1 MHGEDGPEVT
11 IPSLLDGVR
20 VVELAGRPSIRVAA
34 SICAS
39 MGADVVRVESA
50 ISAGASISGVHPLV
64 DERAMGVA
72 WDREKRTITVDGDL
86 PPGLG
91 SLIAD
96 ADILLTSAETGAGE
110 PFSSSRGGVPYDGV
124 QLLIT
129 PFGTTGPYAAYRGDE
144 LNVCAFGGPAVY
156 VGEPGREPLVP
167 PFMLAT
173 FQAAL
178 SGLAGTLG
186 ALLGG
191 RGAQIDVAEY
201 EALAT
206 SHMTGLYSLSLF
218 SGQVPRRAGHRKP
231 NPYPFTT
238 LPCADGRVCLAFL
251 AGHQWKRLLDAMGQ
265 PEWSKD
271 PRFADRR
278 RNGELYADELDELVS
293 GWLAN
298 HTKDELRALSV
309 QRGIPLGPME
319 TIDDL
324 RESKQFR
331 HRGFLRSVTVGGR
344 EIDMPG
350 LPFQDRPA
358 SGQGASAPSRRVS
371 ARSSRPSGLPL
382 AGLRVVDLSW
392 VMSGPMA
399 AQFLADMGADV
410 IKVESRTHLDAS
422 RQGLPLIEDVE
433 SGDAGGTPNMMPHF
447 NAVNRGKRS
456 VQLDLRSE
464 AGRSVLTQ
472 LVAGAD
478 VVVENIG
485 AGSLERLGLP
495 MEELQRIRA
504 GLVVL
509 RISMAGQEGPDAAL
523 PGYAPQSTAI
533 GGLDVLA
540 GYPGEPPL
548 GMVAL
553 NLGDITVASFGAVA
567 LLAALHRARTR
578 GVGTVID
585 LSMIEVHAATIAPLF
600 AARQLDGADLSP
612 IGNGHRMHFPHGMY
626 PSQGDDAWISVAVR
640 DEREWAALAT
650 IVAAPAEIAARTG
663 AASRREVA
671 DDIDKLISEW
681 TRTRSADE
689 ATEQL
694 QAAGIAAAP
703 AYGVEEL
710 MIDAHVRERDVVV
723 ELDHHLIGFVPVY
736 GSPLHGQPAISAV
749 TMRAPDLGE
758 HTLEVLR
765 ELGLTEDDIAELARS
780 GAFDGLDPFG
790 AAIKETA

>member
-1 MHGEDGPEVT
+1 
-11 IPSLLDGVR
+11 
-20 VVELAGRPSIRVAA
+20 
-34 SICAS
+34 

-50 ISAGASISGVHPLV
+50 RTAEASLSGAHPLV
-64 DERAMGVA
+64 DERAMAVA
-72 WDREKRTITVDGDL
+72 WDREKRAITIDGHRSAELD
-86 PPGLG
+86 

-96 ADILLTSAETGAGE
+96 ADILLTSAETGAGQ
-110 PFSSSRGGVPYDGV
+110 PFSSSRGGAPHDGV

-129 PFGTTGPYAAYRGDE
+129 PFGTTGPYAHYRGDE

-156 VGEPGREPLVP
+156 VGEPAREPLVP
-167 PFMLAT
+167 PFMLAA

-178 SGLAGTLG
+178 SGLAGALG

-191 RGAQIDVAEY
+191 RSAQIDVAEY

-218 SGQVPRRAGHRKP
+218 CGQVPRRAGHRKP

-278 RNGELYADELDELVS
+278 RNGELYADELDGLVS

-298 HTKDELRALSV
+298 HTKDELRAMSV
-309 QRGIPLGPME
+309 ERGIPLGPME
-319 TIDDL
+319 TIEEL
-324 RESKQFR
+324 CESKQFAQ
-331 HRGFLRSVTVGGR
+331 RGFLRSVAVDGR

-350 LPFQDRPA
+350 LPFQDRSA
-358 SGQGASAPSRRVS
+358 SGNDVRESIPRVTAGAGRGP
-371 ARSSRPSGLPL
+371 GLPL

-433 SGDAGGTPNMMPHF
+433 AGDAGGTPNMMPHF

-456 VQLDLRSE
+456 VQLDLRSD

-495 MEELQRIRA
+495 MEELHRIRPE
-504 GLVVL
+504 LVVL
-509 RISMAGQEGPDAAL
+509 RVSMAGQEGPDAAL
-523 PGYAPQSTAI
+523 PGYAPQSTSI
-533 GGLDVLA
+533 GGLDVLT

-553 NLGDITVASFGAVA
+553 NLGDITVASYGAVA
-567 LLAALHRARTR
+567 LLAALYRVRTR

-612 IGNGHRMHFPHGMY
+612 VGNGHRVHFPHGMY
-626 PSQGDDAWISVAVR
+626 PSQGDDAWISIAVR
-640 DEREWAALAT
+640 DGSEWAALAAT
-650 IVAAPAEIAARTG
+650 VEAPAEIAGRTD

-671 DDIDKLISEW
+671 DDVDKLISAW
-681 TRTRSADE
+681 TRTRTADD
-689 ATEQL
+689 AARQL
-694 QAAGIAAAP
+694 QEAGVAAAP
-703 AYGVEEL
+703 ACGVEDL
-710 MIDAHVRERDVVV
+710 MVDAHARAREVVI

-736 GSPLHGQPAISAV
+736 GSPLHAQPPIAAV
-749 TMRAPDLGE
+749 TKRAPDLGE

-765 ELGLTEDDIAELARS
+765 ELGLNDDGIAELARS
-780 GAFDGLDPFG
+780 GAFDGLDPFSL
-790 AAIKETA
+790 AIKETA

>member
-1 MHGEDGPEVT
+1 ME
-11 IPSLLDGVR
+11 IPSLLEGVR
-20 VVELAGRPSIRVAA
+20 VVELAGRPSIRIAA

-39 MGADVVRVESA
+39 MGADVVRVQSA
-50 ISAGASISGVHPLV
+50 LSADASISGVHPLV
-64 DERAMGVA
+64 DERAMSVA
-72 WDREKRTITVDGDL
+72 WDRDKRTVTVDGAHS
-86 PPGLG
+86 G
-91 SLIAD
+91 SLDSLMTD

-110 PFSSSRGGVPYDGV
+110 PFSTSRGGVPYDGV

-144 LNVCAFGGPAVY
+144 LNACAFGGPAVY

-167 PFMLAT
+167 PFMLAS

-178 SGLAGTLG
+178 SGLAGALG

-191 RGAQIDVAEY
+191 RGAQVDVAEY

-218 SGQVPRRAGHRKP
+218 AGQVPRRAGHRKP
-231 NPYPFTT
+231 NPYPFTA

-278 RNGELYADELDELVS
+278 RNGELYADELDNLVS

-298 HTKDELRALSV
+298 YTKDELRALSV
-309 QRGIPLGPME
+309 ERGIPLGPLE
-319 TIDDL
+319 TIEDL
-324 RESKQFR
+324 RASKQFR
-331 HRGFLRSVTVGGR
+331 QRAFLRSVTVDGR
-344 EIDMPG
+344 EIDMPD

-358 SGQGASAPSRRVS
+358 AANAANAPAPRVTGSASHEPR
-371 ARSSRPSGLPL
+371 LPL

-456 VQLDLRSE
+456 MQLDLRSVG
-464 AGRSVLTQ
+464 GRSVLTQ
-472 LVAGAD
+472 LIANAD
-478 VVVENIG
+478 VMVENIG

-495 MEELQRIRA
+495 MEDLHRIRPE
-504 GLVVL
+504 LVVL
-509 RISMAGQEGPDAAL
+509 RVSMAGQEGPDAAL
-523 PGYAPQSTAI
+523 PGYAPQSTSI

-567 LLAALHRARTR
+567 LLAALHRARTH

-612 IGNGHRMHFPHGMY
+612 IGNGHRVHFPHGIY
-626 PSQGDDAWISVAVR
+626 RSHGDDAWISIAVR
-640 DEREWAALAT
+640 NAGEWAALAA
-650 IVAAPAEIAARTG
+650 ILAAPPEIARRDDAT
-663 AASRREVA
+663 SRRQVA
-671 DDIDKLISEW
+671 GDIEQLISAW
-681 TRTRSADE
+681 TRTRPADE

-710 MIDAHVRERDVVV
+710 MIDPHARERGVVV

-736 GSPLHGQPAISAV
+736 GSPLHAQPAVAAV
-749 TMRAPDLGE
+749 TTRAPDLGE

-765 ELGLTEDDIAELARS
+765 ELGLGDDEIEELARS
-780 GAFDGLDPFG
+780 GAFDGLDPFSL
-790 AAIKETA
+790 ALKETA